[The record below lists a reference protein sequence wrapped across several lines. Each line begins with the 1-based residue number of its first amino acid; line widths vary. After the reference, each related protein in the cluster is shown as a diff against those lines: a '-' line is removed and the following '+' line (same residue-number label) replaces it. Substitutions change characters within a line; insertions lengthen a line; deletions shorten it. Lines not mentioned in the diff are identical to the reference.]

1 MKRIILFGCCFFI
14 CLARSSPKTDEN
26 SSSVQ
31 SEKITSLTSGTSALD
46 TISPNNP
53 IIPVQEGITDP
64 HIRVYDGVAY
74 MTACHDRSIDNEW
87 FDIDHWV
94 MYSSTDLVNWK
105 LEYALHP
112 EETYIGKPYNQCWAT
127 DFIKRNG
134 KYYWYF
140 SEHNHGVG
148 VMVAESSGGPWTDP
162 LGKPLLEE
170 GLVPTDPYDLGIVE
184 SDGDYYIIFGV
195 WDYYIA
201 RLNEDM
207 ISLAEKPK
215 RITVNNPRGPYNL
228 DGLNKEKPTD
238 DKPYIHKYRGR
249 FYLSWG
255 CFYAMS
261 DNIYGPYEYVDAV
274 LNDSSFAEGY
284 KEPTW
289 PNGFRQGR
297 HGSFFEMHNQWY
309 FSYDDMSQTGNRFFR
324 SAFISY
330 VHYKENGEI
339 APIRVDGT
347 GVGQYDANNGSIEA
361 EDYFKASQINITEN
375 KEGGFRVTGI
385 DHDDFLTFP
394 NIYGL
399 EQKSK
404 IEFKATGLQDVTV
417 EVHYDSPDGEILASY
432 RLKKQKDKNRP
443 GSYEFDFPAQE
454 GAVSLCFVFKGK
466 KKNLLVLDSF
476 SFR

>member
-1 MKRIILFGCCFFI
+1 MKIISVFVCCFYVCFA
-14 CLARSSPKTDEN
+14 CSSPKADKN
-26 SSSVQ
+26 P
-31 SEKITSLTSGTSALD
+31 SLKSNTSAFD
-46 TISPNNP
+46 SMTPNNP
-53 IIPVQEGITDP
+53 IIPVHEGITDP

-94 MYSSTDLVNWK
+94 MYSSADLVNWK
-105 LEYALHP
+105 LEYSLHP

-148 VMVAESSGGPWTDP
+148 VMVAEAPEGPWEDP
-162 LGKPLLEE
+162 LGEPLLKE
-170 GLVPTDPYDLGIVE
+170 GLVPTDPYDPGIVE
-184 SDGDYYIIFGV
+184 YDGDCYIVFGV
-195 WDYYIA
+195 WNFYLA

-207 ISLAEKPK
+207 ISLAEQPK
-215 RITVNNPRGPYNL
+215 KITIRNPRGPYNL
-228 DGLNKEKPTD
+228 DGMNKEHPTD
-238 DKPYIHKYRGR
+238 DKPCIHLYKGK

-261 DNIYGPYEYVDAV
+261 DNIYGPYEYIDAI

-289 PNGFRQGR
+289 PTGFRQGR

-324 SAFISY
+324 SSFISY

-339 APIRVDGT
+339 APIRVNGT
-347 GVGQYDANNGSIEA
+347 GVGQYDAKHGSIEA
-361 EDYFKASQINITEN
+361 EDYFKASQINKMEN
-375 KEGGFRVTGI
+375 KEGGFKVTDIG
-385 DHDDFLTFP
+385 HDDFLTFP

-417 EVHYDSPDGEILASY
+417 EVHHDSPEGEILASY
-432 RLKKQKDKNRP
+432 KLKKQKGKNR
-443 GSYEFDFPAQE
+443 SEFYEFDFPARE
-454 GAVSLCFVFKGK
+454 GAVSICFVFKGGK
-466 KKNLLVLDSF
+466 NNLLIFDSF
-476 SFR
+476 SFK

>member
-1 MKRIILFGCCFFI
+1 MKVFSLILIFILFQFVGF
-14 CLARSSPKTDEN
+14 S
-26 SSSVQ
+26 Q
-31 SEKITSLTSGTSALD
+31 
-46 TISPNNP
+46 NP
-53 IIPVQEGITDP
+53 IIPVHKGITDG

-74 MTACHDRSIDNEW
+74 MTACHDKSIDNEW
-87 FDIDHWV
+87 FDIDYWV
-94 MYSSTDLVNWK
+94 LYSSTDLVDWK

-127 DFIKRNG
+127 DLIKRNG

-140 SEHNHGVG
+140 SEHNHSVG
-148 VMVAESSGGPWTDP
+148 VMVAESPEGPWTDP

-170 GLVPTDPYDLGIVE
+170 GLVPTDPYDPGIVE
-184 SDGDYYIIFGV
+184 SGGDYYIVFGV

-215 RITVNNPRGPYNL
+215 KIIVNNPRGPYNL
-228 DGLNKEKPTD
+228 DGLNKEMPTD

-309 FSYDDMSQTGNRFFR
+309 YCYDDISQTGNRFFR
-324 SAFISY
+324 STFISY
-330 VHYKENGEI
+330 VHYKENGEM

-361 EDYFKASQINITEN
+361 EDYFKASQINKIEN
-375 KEGGFRVTGI
+375 KEGGFKVTDI
-385 DHDDFLTFP
+385 DNGDFLTFP
-394 NIYGL
+394 NINGL
-399 EQKSK
+399 KQKSK
-404 IEFKATGLQDVTV
+404 IEFKATDLQDVTV
-417 EVHYDSPDGEILASY
+417 EIHLDSPEGEILASY
-432 RLKKQKDKNRP
+432 KLYKQKGKNR
-443 GSYEFDFPAQE
+443 SNLYEFDFPAQE
-454 GAVSLCFVFKGK
+454 GAASLCFVFKGE
-466 KKNLLVLDSF
+466 KKNLLIFDSF
-476 SFR
+476 SFN